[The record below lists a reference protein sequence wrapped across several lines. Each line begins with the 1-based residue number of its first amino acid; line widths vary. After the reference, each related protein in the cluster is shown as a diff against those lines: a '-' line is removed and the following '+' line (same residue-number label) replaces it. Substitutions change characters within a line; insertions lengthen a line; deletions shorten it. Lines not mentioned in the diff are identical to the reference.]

1 MITNLPYIES
11 SIPNI
16 VTTLINAESTIICE
30 ERKKYSEEK
39 AKCVCDISKG
49 YYYLFNYNLDYNN
62 RCYKKNELPKNVYLN
77 PITQSFEL
85 CYKTCATCNEGGT
98 SINHNCLTC
107 TYNYIKE
114 PKKNSSNCVVDCKYL
129 YYYDSSNQYS
139 CTEDEQCPN
148 DASLIVRIKN
158 KCVNKCSSD
167 DTNKYQYNG
176 ECLSSCPI
184 NTEAKNYNICQISD
198 IINCSTSDYFLNLD
212 ENINQENVKLVAKN
226 YADEFYYTM
235 NHISRFL
242 SENFTMV
249 LYKNSSCVEA
259 LNLNNTKIE
268 YDSCIQQLK
277 EDNNIK
283 ENEEIIVAVIDI
295 ISDNNPITSFGFF
308 NADNGEKLNASKSC
322 SDKNVIMYENILNLL
337 NDPNALKLLQEQNIN
352 IFDLGDSFYHDIC
365 FHFNSPNGKD
375 ATLQDRI
382 KTFYPN
388 VTLCD
393 ENCRNKGVNISTMK
407 AECECTFQDL
417 LSNNIFNNDLFGD
430 NVLIQEA
437 LEELMEMI
445 SNLNLEV
452 LTCYKDV
459 FNFQYFKKNVG
470 GFITLLI
477 IILQIVCYVY
487 YYLVSNKYL
496 IRYMYSLTEEY
507 ITAKKKNNI
516 IKKNPPKKNA
526 KGNNHNKSTKKA
538 KKDSEERNESKVN
551 NSKKR

>member
-1 MITNLPYIES
+1 ME
-11 SIPNI
+11 
-16 VTTLINAESTIICE
+16 NA
-30 ERKKYSEEK
+30 
-39 AKCVCDISKG
+39 
-49 YYYLFNYNLDYNN
+49 YLL
-62 RCYKKNELPKNVYLN
+62 V
-77 PITQSFEL
+77 
-85 CYKTCATCNEGGT
+85 
-98 SINHNCLTC
+98 
-107 TYNYIKE
+107 
-114 PKKNSSNCVVDCKYL
+114 L
-129 YYYDSSNQYS
+129 Y
-139 CTEDEQCPN
+139 
-148 DASLIVRIKN
+148 
-158 KCVNKCSSD
+158 
-167 DTNKYQYNG
+167 
-176 ECLSSCPI
+176 
-184 NTEAKNYNICQISD
+184 YNICQISD
-198 IINCSTSDYFLNLD
+198 INNCSTSDYFLNLD

-226 YADEFYYTM
+226 YADEFYYTI

-322 SDKNVIMYENILNLL
+322 SDKNVIMYENILNIL
-337 NDPNALKLLQEQNIN
+337 NDPNALKLLQDQKIN
-352 IFDLGDSFYHDIC
+352 IFDLGNSFYHDIC
-365 FHFNSPNGKD
+365 FHFHSPNGKD

-393 ENCRNKGVNISTMK
+393 ENCKNKGVNISTMK

-430 NVLIQEA
+430 NVLLKEA

-487 YYLVSNKYL
+487 YYLVSNKHL

-516 IKKNPPKKNA
+516 IKKNPPKKMQ
-526 KGNNHNKSTKKA
+526 K
-538 KKDSEERNESKVN
+538 
-551 NSKKR
+551 